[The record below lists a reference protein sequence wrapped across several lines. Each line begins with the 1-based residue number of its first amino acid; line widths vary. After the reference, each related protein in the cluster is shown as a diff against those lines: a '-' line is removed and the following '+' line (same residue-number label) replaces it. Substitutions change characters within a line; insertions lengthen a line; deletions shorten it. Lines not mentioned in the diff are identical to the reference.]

1 MKCKSLHNSPI
12 DEAPERSFLTR
23 LIPSS
28 HPPPSNT
35 GSHYSKDPP
44 ALHNQTLE
52 RLPFTHVVLAA
63 RQLPLLLCLGCSPS
77 DLQDPVTSPPNF
89 PRPTHPHPPHP
100 FCGHTCT
107 AEPTSLKWVVRVCA
121 PTALEFL
128 QPRDCVVIHVCVQC
142 LADGQI
148 SSST

>member
-12 DEAPERSFLTR
+12 DEAAERSFPTR

-52 RLPFTHVVLAA
+52 RFPFTRVVLAV

-100 FCGHTCT
+100 SCTCPHLYCRANLTEVGHLCLC
-107 AEPTSLKWVVRVCA
+107 PHSLGA
-121 PTALEFL
+121 PGAQRLCHS
-128 QPRDCVVIHVCVQC
+128 CVSPVPSGWPDQ
-142 LADGQI
+142 
-148 SSST
+148 